1 MNTGL
6 YRLVFNVARGMLVAV
21 QECTKGRGKGRH
33 TGTRASSGSG
43 VFVPMLWFTALTAA
57 MMGLPLAHH
66 AQAQTL
72 PIQVDKGAPGAQPYV
87 STAAN
92 GTPVVNIAPPNR
104 PGGTSVNNFIQ
115 YNVGP
120 SGVVV
125 NNSGQNS
132 QTQIAGWVQG
142 NMQLGNNH
150 AGTIVQQVTAPN
162 ASQVLGM
169 QEIAGNPAALVLV
182 NPAGIYCSGCGTIGA
197 DRFTL
202 STGRA
207 LYGPDGSL
215 AGFNVSQGNLAIGA
229 QGLSSPQAQ
238 VDLLARSI
246 QVNGEVWSKYLNAI
260 AGANQID
267 AQTLTATP
275 QAGAGPA
282 PQFAI
287 DASAL
292 GSMYAG
298 AVRLVGTEKGIGFN
312 IGNNIAASTGDIVL
326 DANGDVRILPSARL
340 QAQGAATV
348 SGTNLDNAGTVTTR
362 GGITA
367 TTPGT
372 LSNSGV
378 LSAGG
383 DVLAQAS
390 QITNNGTIG
399 AGTDANGNVTQAGTA
414 NIAASAAI
422 QSSGSI
428 LAGGDA
434 NLSAPSLNLN
444 GGTLIAHN
452 TANLSATGDISHQ
465 GAHLEGHAVQIA
477 AGGTFDNTAGS
488 VVGGVNGAM
497 IQAASI
503 LNRNGSLSSGGTLGV
518 SAQQTLDNTAGT
530 VAGAGATTLQAANT
544 INRGGSLGSTQG
556 AVQVTGAL
564 DNTGGKTLAGGDLS
578 VSGGAITNDQGQIA
592 GQNVR
597 LDAGALAFSNV
608 QGTVNGAGTTTVTA
622 SSVQNQGG
630 AVTSTGT
637 LDVRTPGSIE
647 NAGGTMASNGATTLT
662 AAKVNNQAGTIGSVS
677 SGLTVNGPLD
687 NTGGKALA
695 GTDVSMSGGAIT
707 NDQGQIAG
715 QSVSLDA
722 AGQAVSNAQGSI
734 AGGIGATTIVAAS
747 LQNQQ
752 GSIASGGTLAVQTP
766 GVIENAG
773 GTLGATGAA
782 TLSASQIN
790 SQAGT
795 LGSVKDALTVNAPLD
810 NTNGSATA
818 GTNLTIQGGAIVNDH
833 GQLSAGQTLKIDTQG
848 QALVNTAGTMSA
860 QDIQADTGT
869 VNNQG
874 GLVLAKGTL
883 QANTHVQAYDNS
895 QGGQT
900 IAGGAMTLTT
910 GALNNANGVVS
921 GQQAVT
927 VNGAAMANQQGQIIA
942 GGPLAVT
949 GDSLANA
956 GGQVAANGDV
966 TLRIANT
973 LDNTAGFTHAGG
985 TLDAQAATILNAN
998 TLGGSDA
1005 NPLGME
1011 GSTVQLVASA
1021 IDNTLGALRAD
1032 TALTATAATLNN
1044 TQGEVTSGGTA
1055 QLNVDA
1061 TTNTQGLLAANQKLG
1076 VTGTS
1081 LSGDGKV
1088 QSSQGDVALSLKSD
1102 FHNSGEVKAAN
1113 NLALDTT
1120 GDVKNSGTMRAGN
1133 GLDVHGRN
1141 LNNTGELYGAVS
1153 NHLRADQSVTNA
1165 GLIDGGAVRIDA
1177 GTTVTNVDR
1186 IFGDSVSIG
1195 AGQQILNDVNPATG
1209 QGGVIASR
1217 VGDINLGAPDIINR
1231 EHALIYSSQDLNV
1244 GGALDANGKATGQAN
1259 SLTNASA
1266 TIDVARDANVNAAS
1280 INNLNNHFE
1289 TQVTDTGVVN
1299 TITYR
1304 LKGSDQDIDPT
1315 TAIFWDWKRGS
1326 PDAAHPATDL
1336 GWLYQDG
1343 NERGAF
1349 RWLILPSTQ
1358 YPFSQ
1363 FGPPFDWSR
1372 LPDGTTGPNRG
1383 YYDAVE
1389 GDNSFLPAEQWTP
1402 VNLALAQFSQTDNV
1416 GNVVAVT
1423 DEHFYYQPGDAIWDK
1438 LGVTRPTSAPPPFQA
1453 ACANDA
1459 PASCEV
1465 AYQTYQTWRQANFAQ
1480 YQALNDKIKAFN
1492 QDFHSRVVRDFYSV
1506 NEQTR
1511 TRDETVKTTDPARLL
1526 VGGNATLNGAVVND
1540 KSQILVGGDL
1550 IVPAPVDNRGYT
1562 GTRIETVSGSQD
1574 WNYINYGVNDP
1585 DRRTTPGPLPPINV
1599 NLPLVLATGTSL
1611 ANQGTIGHD
1620 GSAPGQGAGLGT
1632 MAGAQGAGT
1641 GLAPLATQPVLKELV
1656 LPTSGNG
1663 LASNGPGARLG
1674 GATIRQVTPALAMPQ
1689 NALFHVNTAPGAHY
1703 LIETDPRFTD
1713 QRQWL
1718 SSDFMLSQLGQ
1729 DPNNVLK
1736 RLGDGFYEAR
1746 LVADAVM
1753 LGTGQRFTGDYTD
1766 NEAQYIG
1773 LMKAGVAFA
1782 QQFHLTVGT
1791 ELTPDQMAQLTSD
1804 MVWLVEKTVT
1814 LPDGSTQQVLVPQV
1828 YLMSRVGQLK
1838 ADGTIMSGNTVGIQ
1852 TDGDVNNTGT
1862 ISGRKL
1868 AVIDAQNIN
1877 NIGGTLNGGTLV
1889 LNAQQDINNL
1899 AGKITG
1905 GNVAAQAGRDINFT
1919 TTTTTAT
1926 GVAGE
1931 AVHSRTV
1938 ISGVS
1943 ELNAAN
1949 ATLLA
1954 GRDLTA
1960 TAASIATTGDL
1971 GLGAGRN
1978 VNLGT
1983 VEIAERRDSVA
1994 DDKNRTSVARST
2006 EIGTQ
2011 ITSGGDATVIAGQ
2024 DVNAKAAYVSAE
2036 GTIGIG
2042 AQRDINISA
2051 GKSSVAIRDEQ
2062 SSTSGGFLSSTST
2075 HTIDQRA
2082 HTDAI
2087 GSTLSGDTV
2096 NLQAKRD
2103 MTVEGS
2109 GIVATHDVSMHADRN
2124 LTLVASENTAS
2135 SNTVSEK
2142 STSGMFSGGGAGFTI
2157 GQRQN
2162 DQTQKVLATTHTG
2175 SVIGSLDGNVSLSA
2189 GEAYTQTGSTVKALQ
2204 GDVDIQAKRV
2214 DINAATDTYRMDQE
2228 THFKQSGLSV
2238 SVSNPVIAAAM
2249 TAGQMAEAQSKT
2261 SDPRMKALAGA
2272 ATGLAAKNAFDA
2284 VSQNPQAAGGVS
2296 VSITVGGAKS
2306 DSQKTQTAT
2315 TAVGS
2320 TVSAGGNVRVRAEGG
2335 GQDSNI
2341 NVVGSDLQ
2349 AGNNLIL
2356 KADNQ
2361 VNLQA
2366 AASTADQHSS
2376 SQSVSGG
2383 VGIAVSY
2390 GSNGAA
2396 FGVTANAA
2404 ASRGKADGKDV
2415 TWTNSHATAG
2425 NVVAIESGGDTNI
2438 KGAVVSGK
2446 QVVADIGGNL
2456 NVESLQDTSTY
2467 HSKEQSASGS
2477 VTVGYGFSGSASVSQ
2492 QKMDSDFASVGEQS
2506 GIRAGSGGYQIDV
2519 KGNTDL
2525 KGGTIAGGTADKNS
2539 LVTDTL
2545 TVSNIQ
2551 NHAHYSASSIGIG
2564 GGFSSGGGGSKSA
2577 ADGSAVGVNQAGQ
2590 ATTGGTAVPGTE
2602 LPTSGGSGQGGYSF
2616 APPMV
2621 AAASGSADSTT
2632 ASGISAGT
2640 ITIRNDAQQQALTGK
2655 SAAETIAGLNRDT
2668 TNTGNPLK
2676 PIFNE
2681 SEIKADFQI
2690 VGALQRESGIF
2701 LNNRASEADAA
2712 QKAAAAA
2719 AKDPNATQAQR
2730 DALQQQADALAP
2742 WGQGGTYRQV
2752 MTALTAAATG
2762 NVTGSTAQFVENA
2775 AVGYFQGLAA
2785 NQVKQ
2790 MADYLDSDTA
2800 RAALHAIVG
2809 CAGAAAA
2816 NQACGA
2822 GAMGAAASSVIGSLL
2837 SSTDGLTPGQKQA
2850 RENMV
2855 QSLVAGVAGAVG
2867 GNPVTAVNG
2876 ATFEAENNFLALA
2889 PIAVAAGEAIAGGAT
2904 FCATRQSLCQRGLD
2918 AAKLAGVTFAAWLG
2932 AQMTSSQPE
2941 KWTGVTGTPNNGPEG
2956 GSTTA
2961 TPNNGPQRGTVTGT
2975 PNSGPQGGTV
2985 VGTPNNG
2992 PQGGTVIGT
3001 PNNGPQTSDPLLA
3014 EQLHHVCTDKN
3025 CVSAANGGPWTPEFE
3040 KLFDG
3045 AGMSLQDQANKV
3057 MVEGHK
3063 GPHPQEYHEA
3073 VYERLDGAVQGIRRG
3088 TPEYE
3093 NALRSALEKIKI
3105 EIATPGTNLNSW
3117 VTKK

>member
-1 MNTGL
+1 MNTEL

-21 QECTKGRGKGRH
+21 QECAKGRGKGSH

-43 VFVPMLWFTALTAA
+43 VFVPVFWFTALSAA
-57 MMGLPLAHH
+57 TMGLPLAHH

-72 PIQVDKGAPGAQPYV
+72 PIQVDRGATGAQPYV

-132 QTQIAGWVQG
+132 QTQIAGWVHG

-162 ASQVLGM
+162 PSQLLGM
-169 QEIAGNPAALVLV
+169 QEIAGNSAALVLV
-182 NPAGIYCSGCGTIGA
+182 NPAGIYCSACGTIGA

-215 AGFNVSQGNLAIGA
+215 AGFDVSQGNLAIGA

-267 AQTLTATP
+267 AETLAATP
-275 QAGAGPA
+275 QAGAGRA

-312 IGNNIAASTGDIVL
+312 IGNNIVASTGDIVL
-326 DANGDVRILPSARL
+326 DVNGDVRILPSARL

-362 GGITA
+362 GRITA

-383 DVLAQAS
+383 DVLAQTS
-390 QITNNGTIG
+390 QLANSGTIG

-428 LAGGDA
+428 LAAGDA
-434 NLSAPSLNLN
+434 NLSAPRLNLN

-452 TANLSATGDISHQ
+452 TANVSATGDISHQ
-465 GAHLEGHAVQIA
+465 GARLEGNAVQIA

-488 VVGGVNGAM
+488 VVAGANGATV
-497 IQAASI
+497 QAASI
-503 LNRNGSLSSGGTLGV
+503 LNRSGSLSSGGTLGV
-518 SAQQTLDNTAGT
+518 NAQQTLDNTAGT
-530 VAGAGATTLQAANT
+530 VAGTGAATLQAANT

-564 DNTGGKTLAGGDLS
+564 DNTGGKTLAAGDLS
-578 VSGGAITNDQGQIA
+578 VSGGAITNDQGQMS

-597 LDAGALAFSNV
+597 LDAGAQAFSNV
-608 QGTVNGAGTTTVTA
+608 HGTINGAGTTTVTA
-622 SSVQNQGG
+622 GSVQNQGG

-647 NAGGTMASNGATTLT
+647 NAGGTLAANGATTLT

-677 SGLTVNGPLD
+677 SSLTGNGPLD

-695 GTDVSMSGGAIT
+695 GTDVAMSGGAIT

-715 QSVSLDA
+715 QSVTLDA
-722 AGQAVSNAQGSI
+722 AEQAVSNAQGSI

-752 GSIASGGTLAVQTP
+752 GSITSGGTLAVQTP

-790 SQAGT
+790 NQAGT

-818 GTNLTIQGGAIVNDH
+818 GTNLTIQGGPIVNDH
-833 GQLSAGQTLKIDTQG
+833 GQLSAGQTLKLDTEG

-883 QANTHVQAYDNS
+883 QANTHGQAYDNS

-966 TLRIANT
+966 TLRMANT

-985 TLDAQAATILNAN
+985 ALDVQAATILNAN
-998 TLGGSDA
+998 TLGGTDA

-1021 IDNTLGALRAD
+1021 IDNILGALLAD
-1032 TALTATAATLNN
+1032 TALTVTAATLNN

-1076 VTGTS
+1076 VTGAS
-1081 LSGDGKV
+1081 LTGDGTV
-1088 QSSQGDVALSLKSD
+1088 QSAQGDVALSLKSD
-1102 FHNSGEVKAAN
+1102 FNNSGEVKAAI

-1120 GDVKNSGTMRAGN
+1120 GDVNNSGTMRAGN

-1153 NHLRADQSVTNA
+1153 NHLRADQSVNNS

-1186 IFGDSVSIG
+1186 IFGDTVSIG

-1231 EHALIYSSQDLNV
+1231 EHALIYASQDLNV

-1266 TIDVARDANVNAAS
+1266 TIDVARDANVNATS

-1299 TITYR
+1299 TVTYR
-1304 LKGSDQDIDPT
+1304 LRGSDQDIDPT

-1336 GWLYQDG
+1336 GWLYQDA
-1343 NERGAF
+1343 NERGAY

-1372 LPDGTTGPNRG
+1372 LPDGSTGPNRG

-1389 GDNSFLPAEQWTP
+1389 GDNAFLPAEQWTP
-1402 VNLALAQFSQTDNV
+1402 VGLALAQFSQTDNV

-1438 LGVTRPTSAPPPFQA
+1438 LGVQRPSSAPPPFQA
-1453 ACANDA
+1453 ACASDA
-1459 PASCEV
+1459 PASCQD
-1465 AYQTYQTWRQANFAQ
+1465 AYQAYQTWRQANFAQ

-1492 QDFHSRVVRDFYSV
+1492 LDFHSRVVRDFYSV
-1506 NEQTR
+1506 NEQTQ

-1562 GTRIETVSGSQD
+1562 GTRIETVTGSQD

-1663 LASNGPGARLG
+1663 LAFNGPGARLG

-1729 DPNNVLK
+1729 DPNNVVK

-1753 LGTGQRFTGDYTD
+1753 LGTGQRFVGDYSD

-1773 LMKAGVAFA
+1773 LMKAGVTFA

-1791 ELTPDQMAQLTSD
+1791 ELTPDQMAALTSD

-1814 LPDGSTQQVLVPQV
+1814 LPDGSTQKVLVPQV
-1828 YLMSRVGQLK
+1828 YLMSHVGELK
-1838 ADGTIMSGNTVGIQ
+1838 ADGTLISANNVGIQ
-1852 TDGDVNNTGT
+1852 TTGDVNNTGT

-1943 ELNAAN
+1943 ELNADN

-2011 ITSGGDATVIAGQ
+2011 IQAGGDATLLAGQ
-2024 DVNAKAAYVSAE
+2024 DVNAKAAYVSA
-2036 GTIGIG
+2036 GGAIGVG
-2042 AQRDINISA
+2042 AGHDINIRA
-2051 GKSSVAIRDEQ
+2051 GQASVSIRDEQ
-2062 SSTSGGFLSSTST
+2062 SRTSGGFLSSQST
-2075 HTIDQRA
+2075 HTIDQKA
-2082 HTDAI
+2082 STD
-2087 GSTLSGDTV
+2087 
-2096 NLQAKRD
+2096 
-2103 MTVEGS
+2103 
-2109 GIVATHDVSMHADRN
+2109 
-2124 LTLVASENTAS
+2124 
-2135 SNTVSEK
+2135 
-2142 STSGMFSGGGAGFTI
+2142 
-2157 GQRQN
+2157 
-2162 DQTQKVLATTHTG
+2162 
-2175 SVIGSLDGNVSLSA
+2175 
-2189 GEAYTQTGSTVKALQ
+2189 
-2204 GDVDIQAKRV
+2204 
-2214 DINAATDTYRMDQE
+2214 
-2228 THFKQSGLSV
+2228 
-2238 SVSNPVIAAAM
+2238 
-2249 TAGQMAEAQSKT
+2249 
-2261 SDPRMKALAGA
+2261 
-2272 ATGLAAKNAFDA
+2272 
-2284 VSQNPQAAGGVS
+2284 
-2296 VSITVGGAKS
+2296 
-2306 DSQKTQTAT
+2306 
-2315 TAVGS
+2315 AVGS
-2320 TVSAGGNVRVRAEGG
+2320 TFSGNTVDMQAKHDLTLAGSTVAGTKDVNLSAGHNLEIGTTETQSSAYSFKEEKKSGFGATGNGISYGSRDQKDTTHDAGTQQVGSMVGSTDGSVHLNAGNTLSVKGSSLIAAQDITGKGADINIEAAQNAQHHDETHEVKQSGFTLGVGGTVGQVMSAAQKINNASKSQDGRASALWGIAAARDAYDGASAIGSMVGGSGGGSPASGQQPSATVQLSWGSSQSKQTLTQDSTSHNGSRVSAGGTASFQATGVDADGNKTAGNLNV
-2335 GQDSNI
+2335 I
-2341 NVVGSDLQ
+2341 GSDINASKVALQ
-2349 AGNNLIL
+2349 A
-2356 KADNQ
+2356 KHD
-2361 VNLQA
+2361 VNIVSA
-2366 AASTADQHSS
+2366 TDTDESHSTNKSS
-2376 SQSVSGG
+2376 SVSVGVSVGTTGYGVSASGSMAKGNSDSTGTSQANSHVRGSESVTIVSENDTNILGGTVSGG
-2383 VGIAVSY
+2383 HVAM
-2390 GSNGAA
+2390 
-2396 FGVTANAA
+2396 
-2404 ASRGKADGKDV
+2404 DV
-2415 TWTNSHATAG
+2415 
-2425 NVVAIESGGDTNI
+2425 
-2438 KGAVVSGK
+2438 
-2446 QVVADIGGNL
+2446 GGNL
-2456 NVESLQDTSTY
+2456 NLASRQDTQQM
-2467 HSKEQSASGS
+2467 HADQQSASGGVS
-2477 VTVGYGFSGSASVSQ
+2477 FSTMGGFSGNASYMQGKANGSY
-2492 QKMDSDFASVGEQS
+2492 ANVGEQT
-2506 GIRAGSGGYQIDV
+2506 GVYAGQGGFDINV

-2525 KGGTIAGGTADKNS
+2525 KGAVIASDATKDRNNLSTGTLTYSDLQNHSGYSATSVGTSVGTSPSAMSPMIPQHKSQSENGVAQSAIADGAITIKDQAKQSQDVAGLKRDTTSTNSQVGNNPNLKNVLDSQADTMAAAQAAGAAVARTVGDIAQSKQDDAQKRMETAGQALKQDPSPENQAAFDAAKADYEGWNEGGQYRAGLQAAGGA
-2539 LVTDTL
+2539 L
-2545 TVSNIQ
+2545 
-2551 NHAHYSASSIGIG
+2551 IG
-2564 GGFSSGGGGSKSA
+2564 GLGGGS
-2577 ADGSAVGVNQAGQ
+2577 
-2590 ATTGGTAVPGTE
+2590 
-2602 LPTSGGSGQGGYSF
+2602 
-2616 APPMV
+2616 
-2621 AAASGSADSTT
+2621 
-2632 ASGISAGT
+2632 
-2640 ITIRNDAQQQALTGK
+2640 
-2655 SAAETIAGLNRDT
+2655 
-2668 TNTGNPLK
+2668 
-2676 PIFNE
+2676 
-2681 SEIKADFQI
+2681 
-2690 VGALQRESGIF
+2690 
-2701 LNNRASEADAA
+2701 
-2712 QKAAAAA
+2712 
-2719 AKDPNATQAQR
+2719 
-2730 DALQQQADALAP
+2730 
-2742 WGQGGTYRQV
+2742 
-2752 MTALTAAATG
+2752 ALTAAG
-2762 NVTGSTAQFVENA
+2762 GA
-2775 AVGYFQGLAA
+2775 AG
-2785 NQVKQ
+2785 
-2790 MADYLDSDTA
+2790 
-2800 RAALHAIVG
+2800 
-2809 CAGAAAA
+2809 AGAASLAA
-2816 NQACGA
+2816 TKLEDVANNVSKAVGSDNPVLNQAIGNLV
-2822 GAMGAAASSVIGSLL
+2822 SSVAAG
-2837 SSTDGLTPGQKQA
+2837 GLGA
-2850 RENMV
+2850 
-2855 QSLVAGVAGAVG
+2855 LVGGVAGAATGANVDIYNRQLHPDEQTLANRLSAASGGKYTPQQVG
-2867 GNPVTAVNG
+2867 DAMRAASNGKYKEDVTAGMVVDGVSNPNGVYDNG
-2876 ATFEAENNFLALA
+2876 AMFTVPSQDGRTLVQTIPNSVDPNLAGYIQSMTGGKSSPYSWNDETLGKTAPTMASTPTNPFTPAPNGCITAEC
-2889 PIAVAAGEAIAGGAT
+2889 AAGLGQQGRGLIPDYATGGVSVLSGSASATVNLYDGTSYVAGG
-2904 FCATRQSLCQRGLD
+2904 
-2918 AAKLAGVTFAAWLG
+2918 VTQNFPSVSWK
-2932 AQMTSSQPE
+2932 P
-2941 KWTGVTGTPNNGPEG
+2941 GVTGTVGWIFGANDAKAANSFLNGDGNQAFVSIPTPFKFNVVGAVTHAYG
-2956 GSTTA
+2956 GSTAIEFGLGSPGTIGYGV
-2961 TPNNGPQRGTVTGT
+2961 TPWSHGVPVT
-2975 PNSGPQGGTV
+2975 
-2985 VGTPNNG
+2985 
-2992 PQGGTVIGT
+2992 
-3001 PNNGPQTSDPLLA
+3001 
-3014 EQLHHVCTDKN
+3014 
-3025 CVSAANGGPWTPEFE
+3025 NGG
-3040 KLFDG
+3040 K
-3045 AGMSLQDQANKV
+3045 
-3057 MVEGHK
+3057 
-3063 GPHPQEYHEA
+3063 
-3073 VYERLDGAVQGIRRG
+3073 
-3088 TPEYE
+3088 
-3093 NALRSALEKIKI
+3093 
-3105 EIATPGTNLNSW
+3105 
-3117 VTKK
+3117 